1 MRGRILRQC
10 QIIWC
15 LAQGSVY
22 WPQSFAGISC
32 QMTIRAGVWDIY
44 CLRYGHVFVY
54 SNYNDHCE
62 FTWWSVASKILHS
75 SDEFFQSVSTLRS
88 DSGNTSRDTSIDD
101 HFQKRQTKRDRGFH
115 RVPDQV
121 CSPCSPYPSSS
132 FLLSIWVRFSRVP
145 LTSCPSG
152 SYHICISLAF
162 HTSGQHGFE
171 HWSHRTAPWTC
182 WAGGA
187 NMNVGPRC
195 SQNRLLIVTEYPH
208 IHAHLNSFTSSN
220 SCFLLM
226 IWMFGCFYHKKQSSS
241 LLKNSTQKL
250 RKTWNCQ
257 HSSLQHA
264 LGRHPRRDP
273 ANARLG
279 MVLRFV
285 CLLFPW
291 QSERLIQA
299 ERQNDE

>member
-171 HWSHRTAPWTC
+171 H
-182 WAGGA
+182 
-187 NMNVGPRC
+187 
-195 SQNRLLIVTEYPH
+195 
-208 IHAHLNSFTSSN
+208 
-220 SCFLLM
+220 
-226 IWMFGCFYHKKQSSS
+226 
-241 LLKNSTQKL
+241 
-250 RKTWNCQ
+250 
-257 HSSLQHA
+257 
-264 LGRHPRRDP
+264 
-273 ANARLG
+273 
-279 MVLRFV
+279 
-285 CLLFPW
+285 
-291 QSERLIQA
+291 
-299 ERQNDE
+299 